1 MGLLKKFSKQLEYI
15 KYPKQKTSWNIAGVI
30 KGKNGFY
37 RFDVRDM
44 FKMPDG
50 KMAQS
55 GKTISKAEKMV
66 FSIKDQWVI
75 IDLEELP
82 PVKIKLRVFFLFFFN
97 FLIRK
102 LDTFLFHCILLKHF
116 TIISFYQIR

>member
-75 IDLEELP
+75 IDLEELYQYLKEKK
-82 PVKIKLRVFFLFFFN
+82 VKKVYLDD
-97 FLIRK
+97 LISN
-102 LDTFLFHCILLKHF
+102 LDWNIVLPKN
-116 TIISFYQIR
+116 